1 MVLNTWRQVE
11 VYLKKAIR
19 DGMEDVGK
27 AVEYKTREK
36 INDVVY
42 SNPTT
47 PDIYIRTRELENS
60 LIHSQP
66 TQIGNE
72 TSVEIKHEDALL
84 GHYAPNQHM
93 SVVNGDLLPV
103 EALAEIVNYG
113 KAGHIFGT
121 GYFTEP
127 RPYFDE
133 ARQEVLDENLH
144 VNTLKESLI
153 SKGFTVI

>member
-1 MVLNTWRQVE
+1 ME
-11 VYLKKAIR
+11 AYLRKAVK
-19 DGMEDVGK
+19 DSMEDVGK
-27 AVEYKTREK
+27 AVEYKVREK

-60 LIHSQP
+60 LTHSQP

-84 GHYAPNQHM
+84 GHYSPNQHM
-93 SVVNGDLLPV
+93 SVVNGDPLSV

-133 ARQEVLDENLH
+133 AKQEILDEKLH
-144 VNTLKESLI
+144 VKTLKDSLI